1 MLVKHIMANF
11 IIDNSCRMCATVGS
25 PVNPVC
31 QEKRMKYTITAVQL
45 ADLIGNQHTQCDG
58 VCKQWFPLEDLNK
71 FNDIGN
77 VCDACSKIHPVLL
90 AA

>member
-1 MLVKHIMANF
+1 
-11 IIDNSCRMCATVGS
+11 
-25 PVNPVC
+25 
-31 QEKRMKYTITAVQL
+31 MKTCVINEDQL
-45 ADLIGNQHTQCDG
+45 AALIGQQHTRCNGQC
-58 VCKQWFPLEDLNK
+58 QQFFALEDLNQ